1 MEIVRDFSSFLCS
14 SFGVVDDA
22 NDRSIAR
29 SVALSPVVV
38 SLRETVDEIWV
49 EITSMIYTVCSYKMS
64 FSKIFPFLDPAG
76 LVSVCD
82 RFFFSSSS
90 YPRLSPSNGTCAS
103 RGGDSGIGGFVYV
116 VDDATTRESETKR
129 MVD

>member
-22 NDRSIAR
+22 NDRSIDRALGR
-29 SVALSPVVV
+29 LIPGGGVAAGDGGRNLGRDNVNDLYCLLIQDELQQNLSSSRP
-38 SLRETVDEIWV
+38 
-49 EITSMIYTVCSYKMS
+49 
-64 FSKIFPFLDPAG
+64 G

-103 RGGDSGIGGFVYV
+103 RGGDSSIGGFVYV
-116 VDDATTRESETKR
+116 VDDATTRESETKQ